1 MKMFWF
7 LLFLLSPIYSYGQS
21 ATPDGMGNL
30 RSLLKAGTI
39 RRVEILRI
47 PDDVMTRTAVTPEA
61 IRSIASYKVIFNEGF
76 QTILIRC
83 FPRYLSVG
91 LARTLTYAGECCSMT
106 TQAKK
111 SARCSSIGLVG
122 TDLWIMKL
130 FDLARIWPS
139 GCLRSCGSCGK
150 SEGAHFPTCAEA
162 LRFEKVIGTE

>member
-76 QTILIRC
+76 QTTFNSL
-83 FPRYLSVG
+83 LSEISFSRSSQNADLRWGVLFYDNSGQEVG
-91 LARTLTYAGECCSMT
+91 SMFVDRFGGNGFVDNETVRFSSNLAKRLLEIV
-106 TQAKK
+106 
-111 SARCSSIGLVG
+111 RE
-122 TDLWIMKL
+122 
-130 FDLARIWPS
+130 
-139 GCLRSCGSCGK
+139 LR
-150 SEGAHFPTCAEA
+150 
-162 LRFEKVIGTE
+162 